1 MIRLLIS
8 ALIRLGA
15 SAVGLLV
22 ADLLLDDLSVEWEAF
37 IIAVAI
43 FTVVQVIVEPL
54 IMKMAL
60 STAPALRGSAALI
73 STLVGLIV
81 TDLVSDG
88 LDISGFGTW
97 VLATVI
103 VWAGC
108 LIAALTLPL
117 IFLKNRAGDAS
128 GANPK
133 NTSWSP

>member
-22 ADLLLDDLSVEWEAF
+22 ADLVLDDLSVEWEAF

-43 FTVVQVIVEPL
+43 FTVVQVVVEPL
-54 IMKMAL
+54 IMKMAM
-60 STAPALRGSAALI
+60 SSAPALRGSAALI

-117 IFLKNRAGDAS
+117 IFLKKSSR
-128 GANPK
+128 
-133 NTSWSP
+133 